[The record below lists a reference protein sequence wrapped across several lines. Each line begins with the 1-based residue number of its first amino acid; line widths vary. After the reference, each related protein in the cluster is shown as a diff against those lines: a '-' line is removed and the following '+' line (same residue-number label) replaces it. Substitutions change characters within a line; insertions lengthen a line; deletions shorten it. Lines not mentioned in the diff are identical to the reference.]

1 MLCKDI
7 VIFPILQIS
16 RNLFSSILQ
25 LLTEKRTKCKLL
37 ATHLVRF
44 IFSFSYLNL
53 IFQFSI

>member
-16 RNLFSSILQ
+16 RNLFSLILQ

-53 IFQFSI
+53 IF